1 MTSGSNTR
9 FNGIVFHMQWY
20 TEGSLFELSMSAAIP
35 ELLERA
41 LQQIRQSPSLPELD
55 QTRVRFLGKSGEL
68 TVLKTALGS
77 LPAEDRRQFG
87 QAWNTAKT
95 QIEQALEQRRT
106 ALQEMTRAVRA
117 GLDVTLPGRRRLPG
131 GVHPL
136 TATAE
141 TMKRILAGLGFSYDD
156 YPDVETEHY
165 NFDSLNTPAW
175 HPARDMH
182 DTFYTEGNYVLRTHT
197 TAFQARVM
205 QAHQGKLPIRAMTTG
220 RCYRRDE
227 IDASHFPIFQQ
238 LDAFAV
244 GRHITM
250 ADLKWTL
257 TELAKGLF
265 GPGAMIRFRPSFF
278 PFTTPSAEVD
288 VSCVM
293 CRQQGCQ
300 LCSRTGWLE
309 VLGSGMMRPEV
320 LRAGGLDPDVYQGFA
335 FGIGVD
341 RITMLRHQIN
351 DIRLLYT
358 NEEAFLRQF

>member
-1 MTSGSNTR
+1 MSPDIN
-9 FNGIVFHMQWY
+9 
-20 TEGSLFELSMSAAIP
+20 ELV
-35 ELLERA
+35 ERA
-41 LQQIRQSPSLPELD
+41 VQEVRDSRALAQLD
-55 QTRVRFLGKSGEL
+55 QIRVRFLGKSGEL
-68 TVLKTALGS
+68 TVLKAALGS
-77 LPAEDRRQFG
+77 LPAEARKTFG
-87 QAWNTAKT
+87 QAWNGARTR
-95 QIEQALEQRRT
+95 IEEALEQRRAALEAT
-106 ALQEMTRAVRA
+106 AQTA
-117 GLDVTLPGRRRLPG
+117 GSGFDVTLPGRRRLPG
-131 GVHPL
+131 HTHPL

-141 TMKRILAGLGFSYDD
+141 MMKRILAGLGFSYDD
-156 YPDVETEHY
+156 YPDVETEYY

-182 DTFYTEGNYVLRTHT
+182 DTFYTEGNYVLHTHT
-197 TAFQARVM
+197 SAYQVRVM
-205 QAHQGKLPIRAMTTG
+205 QAPGTRLPIRAITTG

-244 GRHITM
+244 GRNITM

-257 TELAKGLF
+257 TQLARGLF
-265 GPGAMIRFRPSFF
+265 GASATIRFRPSYF

-288 VSCVM
+288 VSCVV

-320 LRAGGLDPDVYQGFA
+320 LRAGGLDPEVYQGFA

-341 RITMLRHQIN
+341 RITMLRHQMN
-351 DIRLLYT
+351 DIRLLYA